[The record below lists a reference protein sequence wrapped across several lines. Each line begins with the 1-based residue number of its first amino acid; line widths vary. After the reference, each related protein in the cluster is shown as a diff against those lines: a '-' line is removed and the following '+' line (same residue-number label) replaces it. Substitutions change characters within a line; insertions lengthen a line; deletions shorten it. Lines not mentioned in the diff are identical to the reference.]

1 MTSDPETSD
10 PETSEPET
18 SDPVT
23 SASETA
29 NAAQSNQ
36 HYFSEEPEVES
47 ARKRI
52 EVTLPDGSFEMETD
66 TGVFSHGRVDAGT
79 KFLLLE
85 APELPTS
92 GDLLDLG
99 CGAGV
104 IALTMAR
111 RRPDCRVWAVDVNA
125 RARRLTSDNAMALG
139 LRNVIVAAPDEV
151 PTDVSFAAMW
161 SNPPIKVGKNELH
174 DMMRRWMPRLT
185 RDGGAILVVNKN
197 LGSDSLQKWLT
208 DNGHPT
214 KRLASRQG
222 FRLLR
227 VSTESR

>member
-1 MTSDPETSD
+1 MTCDPD
-10 PETSEPET
+10 HP
-18 SDPVT
+18 
-23 SASETA
+23 
-29 NAAQSNQ
+29 NQ

-52 EVTLPDGSFEMETD
+52 AVTLPDGSFEMETD

-85 APELPTS
+85 APELPER

-111 RRPDCRVWAVDVNA
+111 RRPECRVWAVDVNA
-125 RARRLTSDNAMALG
+125 RARRLTSDNAASLG
-139 LRNVIVAAPDEV
+139 LRNVTVAAPEEV
-151 PTDVSFAAMW
+151 PDDVSFAAMW
-161 SNPPIKVGKNELH
+161 SNPPIKVGKSELH
-174 DMMRRWMPRLT
+174 DMMRRWLPRLST
-185 RDGGAILVVNKN
+185 DGVGVLVVNKN

-208 DNGHPT
+208 EQGHPT

-227 VSTESR
+227 VGWSGFASSQEVSAS

>member
-1 MTSDPETSD
+1 MTCDPD
-10 PETSEPET
+10 HP
-18 SDPVT
+18 
-23 SASETA
+23 
-29 NAAQSNQ
+29 NQ

-52 EVTLPDGSFEMETD
+52 AVTLPDGSFEMETD

-85 APELPTS
+85 APELPER

-111 RRPDCRVWAVDVNA
+111 RRPECRVWAVDVNA
-125 RARRLTSDNAMALG
+125 RARRLTSDNAATLG
-139 LRNVIVAAPDEV
+139 LRNVTVAAPEEV
-151 PTDVSFAAMW
+151 PDDVSFAAMW
-161 SNPPIKVGKNELH
+161 SNPPIKVGKSELH
-174 DMMRRWMPRLT
+174 DMMRRWLPRLST
-185 RDGGAILVVNKN
+185 DGVGVLVVNKN

-208 DNGHPT
+208 EQGHPT

-227 VSTESR
+227 VDAGSR

>member
-1 MTSDPETSD
+1 MTCDPD
-10 PETSEPET
+10 HP
-18 SDPVT
+18 
-23 SASETA
+23 
-29 NAAQSNQ
+29 NQ

-85 APELPTS
+85 APELPER

-111 RRPDCRVWAVDVNA
+111 RRPECRVWAVDVNA
-125 RARRLTSDNAMALG
+125 RARRLTSDNAATLG
-139 LRNVIVAAPDEV
+139 LRNVTVAAPEEV
-151 PTDVSFAAMW
+151 PDDVSFAAMW
-161 SNPPIKVGKNELH
+161 SNPPIKVGKSELH
-174 DMMRRWMPRLT
+174 DMMRRWLPRLST
-185 RDGGAILVVNKN
+185 DGVGVLVVNKN

-208 DNGHPT
+208 EQGHPT

-227 VSTESR
+227 VG

>member
-1 MTSDPETSD
+1 MTCDPD
-10 PETSEPET
+10 HP
-18 SDPVT
+18 
-23 SASETA
+23 
-29 NAAQSNQ
+29 NQ

-52 EVTLPDGSFEMETD
+52 AVTLPDGSFEMETD

-85 APELPTS
+85 APELPER

-111 RRPDCRVWAVDVNA
+111 RRPECRVWAVDVNA
-125 RARRLTSDNAMALG
+125 RARRLTSDNAATLG
-139 LRNVIVAAPDEV
+139 LRNVTVAAPEEV
-151 PTDVSFAAMW
+151 PDDVSFAAMW
-161 SNPPIKVGKNELH
+161 SNPPIKVGKSELH
-174 DMMRRWMPRLT
+174 DMMRRWLPRLST
-185 RDGGAILVVNKN
+185 DGVGVLVVNKN

-208 DNGHPT
+208 EQGHPT

-227 VSTESR
+227 VDAVSR